1 MGLTATNDDDFCG
14 WGEGG
19 EGVGGDGGSEGT
31 EVVLAI
37 TTEKMSYKNDQDAAW
52 SILVVGVQAL
62 EGILLPVLIQ
72 HRQVGD
78 FLQVSFGRGIIVD
91 LDVPFEISRRV
102 FHSHLVERGIR
113 TFADSI
119 KPKDEGYEG
128 KSE

>member
-52 SILVVGVQAL
+52 SILVIGVQAL

-91 LDVPFEISRRV
+91 LDIPFEISRRV
-102 FHSHLVERGIR
+102 FHSHLVER
-113 TFADSI
+113 
-119 KPKDEGYEG
+119 
-128 KSE
+128 